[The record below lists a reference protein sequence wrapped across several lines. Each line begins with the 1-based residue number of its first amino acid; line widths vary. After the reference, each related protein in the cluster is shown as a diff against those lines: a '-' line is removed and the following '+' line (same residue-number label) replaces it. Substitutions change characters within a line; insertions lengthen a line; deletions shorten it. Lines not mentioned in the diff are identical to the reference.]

1 MKKKSFIQVV
11 YEHKSGEIKNKFI
24 EGIFF
29 FKKIYPNKEKILLDL
44 SNFCLGKDFE
54 FDSEYRYLE
63 LNYVKPKTIYELYQF
78 SKNKDIFIIG
88 LDNCNFRLF
97 LIFVL
102 SKIFKFKLIFI
113 NFFGFFPQSFENKKF
128 IKSKNFFTYLKNK
141 FVYLFFR
148 VLSIA
153 RIIPR
158 IKYYFEASQTRID
171 NIKNSISYK
180 IDKKLNLKLF
190 SYFENIYRINSIY
203 YDEYLS
209 LKNTSFKDDYILF
222 IDNGFDHPDRIIN
235 DNKINN
241 LERDNY
247 YKNLFNFLNKLK
259 KIFNVELLYCKHP
272 KSNYP
277 YNKFFKLIEE
287 EFHFPKDSTLNL
299 IQKSKL
305 VIFSETT
312 LINPII
318 LFKKKIILLKS
329 KYLGNY
335 LNSKI
340 ESIKKE
346 IDLFSI
352 SLENFEIKDKD
363 KLNQQISDKI
373 YLYDNFIYK
382 NIFLKKNISS
392 FEQINK
398 LLNLEN

>member
-1 MKKKSFIQVV
+1 MKKKFFIQVV
-11 YEHKSGEIKNKFI
+11 YEHKSGEIKDKFI
-24 EGIFF
+24 EGISF

-54 FDSEYRYLE
+54 FDSDYRYLK

-171 NIKNSISYK
+171 NIKNSFSYK

-203 YDEYLS
+203 YGEYLS
-209 LKNTSFKDDYILF
+209 LKNTSFNDDYILF
-222 IDNGFDHPDRIIN
+222 IDNGFDHPDRVIN

-247 YKNLFNFLNKLK
+247 YKNLFNFLDKLK

-272 KSNYP
+272 KANYP
-277 YNKFFKLIEE
+277 YNKFFKLIEG
-287 EFHFPKDSTLNL
+287 EFHFPKESTLNL

-318 LFKKKIILLKS
+318 LFKKKIILLES

-335 LNSKI
+335 LNSKV

-363 KLNQQISDKI
+363 KLNQQISDKL

-382 NIFLKKNISS
+382 NIFLKENISS